1 MSTENPFNNPMP
13 PQEKTPKTEKAEETK
28 NPQAIFHG
36 ALNEELAAMEKSGR
50 LTTKQVEEKRQ
61 AAALIETG
69 FSDDPKHDA
78 LIFSRAG
85 IAEEKEII
93 EIFDKKNA
101 ERELSTTETLEEDS
115 PIADFIELTESAKQE
130 YGERMQ
136 KDIPETEKLELI
148 QAILSTGRV
157 AKYFKSIV
165 PRIEQGRTIE
175 EIIAEDRAKIEAIK
189 KGTENNSEITRES
202 TLRLAEIAVQ
212 NVKEK
217 KEL

>member
-1 MSTENPFNNPMP
+1 MSIENPFNNPTP
-13 PQEKTPKTEKAEETK
+13 PQEETPKPEKVEETK
-28 NPQAIFHG
+28 NPQDVFRG
-36 ALNEELAAMEKSGR
+36 ALNEELTAMEQSGR
-50 LTTKQVEEKRQ
+50 LTPEQAEEKRQ

-85 IAEEKEII
+85 IAEEKELV

-101 ERELSTTETLEEDS
+101 ERELSTSETLEEDN
-115 PIADFIELTESAKQE
+115 PVADFIKVTESAKQT

-136 KDIPETEKLELI
+136 KDVPEAEKLELI
-148 QAILSTGRV
+148 QAILSNGRV

-175 EIIAEDRAKIEAIK
+175 EIIAEDRAEIEAIK
-189 KGTENNSEITRES
+189 KGTGSNREMTRES

-212 NVKEK
+212 NAKEK
-217 KEL
+217 KGL

>member
-1 MSTENPFNNPMP
+1 MSIENPFNNPIP
-13 PQEKTPKTEKAEETK
+13 RQEETPKPEKVEEPK
-28 NPQAIFHG
+28 NPQDVFRG
-36 ALNEELAAMEKSGR
+36 ALNEELTAMEQSGR
-50 LTTKQVEEKRQ
+50 LTPEQAEEKRQ

-85 IAEEKEII
+85 IAEEKELI

-101 ERELSTTETLEEDS
+101 ERELSTAETLEEGS
-115 PIADFIELTESAKQE
+115 PVADFIEVTESAKQA

-136 KDIPETEKLELI
+136 KDIPEAEKLELI
-148 QAILSTGRV
+148 QAILGTGRV

-175 EIIAEDRAKIEAIK
+175 EIIAEDRAEIEAIK
-189 KGTENNSEITRES
+189 KGTGNNREMTRES
-202 TLRLAEIAVQ
+202 TLRLAEVAVQ
-212 NVKEK
+212 NAKEK
-217 KEL
+217 KGL